1 VPRRYC
7 GWQHRF
13 DDPRREYRTLPCAEQ
28 AATCLREVLA
38 DLRPNARMRA
48 EMAETVGPDRSVDS
62 AAGLVS
68 RELLAAHVLQPASID
83 APAQPG
89 FADLEDIPTREDLAR
104 RHARLLAAHS
114 MDHLDL
120 PEVRSH
126 DRVVTQTIG
135 RGLFED
141 GYVGVHFASHL
152 DGRSCFALF
161 EGRARLASRGAPQS
175 LSIDLA
181 DLVLVC
187 RQFGL
192 TLADPLHGRL
202 WLPLSKE
209 HDDDGVVARVTDR
222 TEVAADRLPQSRAA
236 P

>member
-68 RELLAAHVLQPASID
+68 RELLAAHVLLPASID

-89 FADLEDIPTREDLAR
+89 FAD
-104 RHARLLAAHS
+104 
-114 MDHLDL
+114 
-120 PEVRSH
+120 
-126 DRVVTQTIG
+126 
-135 RGLFED
+135 
-141 GYVGVHFASHL
+141 
-152 DGRSCFALF
+152 
-161 EGRARLASRGAPQS
+161 RARLASRGAPQS

-192 TLADPLHGRL
+192 TLADPYTAESGFHCRRSATMTA
-202 WLPLSKE
+202 W
-209 HDDDGVVARVTDR
+209 
-222 TEVAADRLPQSRAA
+222 
-236 P
+236 